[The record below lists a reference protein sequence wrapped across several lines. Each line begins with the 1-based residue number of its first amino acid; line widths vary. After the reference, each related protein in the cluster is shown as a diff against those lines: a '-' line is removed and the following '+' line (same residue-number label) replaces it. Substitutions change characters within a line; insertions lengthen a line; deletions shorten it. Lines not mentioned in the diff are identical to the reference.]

1 MITNKQTK
9 YYTTE
14 ETLSLLGVTKE
25 ILTKTAKEGKVSGRR
40 ILGVLCFTEKQ
51 VQKLSTLL
59 EGKKEGVC

>member
-25 ILTKTAKEGKVSGRR
+25 VLTKTAKVGKVSGRR
-40 ILGVLCFTEKQ
+40 ILGVLFFTEKQ